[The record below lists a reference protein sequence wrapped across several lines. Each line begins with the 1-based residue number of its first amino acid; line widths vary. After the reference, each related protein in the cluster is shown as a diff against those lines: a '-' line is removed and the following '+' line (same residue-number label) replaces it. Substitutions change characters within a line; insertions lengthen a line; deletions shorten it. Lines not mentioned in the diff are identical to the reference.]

1 MKLMSAEPEPLVLKS
16 IAVDL
21 AYVNEHLV
29 SDSDRG
35 KYANWLRDSFGPRVL
50 ALRPVGYGAWAD
62 AGAAATTISTNR
74 DICRL

>member
-35 KYANWLRDSFGPRVL
+35 KYANWLRDSFGPRVQGGRL
-50 ALRPVGYGAWAD
+50 AAFGREGTG
-62 AGAAATTISTNR
+62 G
-74 DICRL
+74 